1 MVRLEI
7 SVLAQEADNFK
18 LRKQRKMDLS
28 NIMQQAKDMQEKM
41 ARIQENL
48 AKKTITGSAGGGM
61 VLVTVN
67 GQGDVLSINIEEAV
81 VDPQEVAMLQDLIVA
96 ATNDAIR
103 KAKELSKQELGQL
116 TGGLNIPG
124 LTNFM
129 QP

>member
-1 MVRLEI
+1 
-7 SVLAQEADNFK
+7 
-18 LRKQRKMDLS
+18 MDLS
-28 NIMQQAKDMQEKM
+28 SIMQQAKAMQEKM
-41 ARIQENL
+41 AKIQDDL

-67 GQGDVLSINIEEAV
+67 GQGDVLSIAIEKTV
-81 VDPQEVAMLQDLIVA
+81 IDPQESGMLEDLVVA
-96 ATNDAIR
+96 ATNDALR

>member
-1 MVRLEI
+1 MDI
-7 SVLAQEADNFK
+7 S
-18 LRKQRKMDLS
+18 S
-28 NIMQQAKDMQEKM
+28 IMQQAKAMQEKM
-41 ARIQENL
+41 AKIQQDL
-48 AKKTITGSAGGGM
+48 ANKSITGSSGGGM
-61 VLVTVN
+61 VQVTVN
-67 GQGDVLSINIEEAV
+67 GQGDILSMAIEKAV
-81 VDPQEVAMLQDLIVA
+81 IDPNESGMLEDLVVA

>member
-1 MVRLEI
+1 
-7 SVLAQEADNFK
+7 
-18 LRKQRKMDLS
+18 MDLTT
-28 NIMQQAKDMQEKM
+28 IMQQAKVMQEKM
-41 ARIQENL
+41 AKIQEDL

-67 GQGDVLSINIEEAV
+67 GQGDVLSIAIEKTV
-81 VDPQEVAMLQDLIVA
+81 IDPQESGMLEDLVVA

>member
-1 MVRLEI
+1 
-7 SVLAQEADNFK
+7 
-18 LRKQRKMDLS
+18 MDLS
-28 NIMQQAKDMQEKM
+28 SIMQQAKAMQEKM
-41 ARIQENL
+41 AKIQGDL

-67 GQGDVLSINIEEAV
+67 GQGDVLSIAIEKTV
-81 VDPQEVAMLQDLIVA
+81 IDPQESGMLEDLVVA
-96 ATNDAIR
+96 ATNDALR